1 MGHLDGYG
9 HECDACG
16 ALIYDRFR
24 TRHSDCAAP
33 RLPDEFYMARERAR
47 ASCAAVAH
55 TDKETRSDMA
65 HRCTHRFPLPSWM
78 GKDQDEPCR
87 CDLPWGHEGAHSCS
101 HLRASGQPVTKRQ
114 GSDGS

>member
-55 TDKETRSDMA
+55 TDKPTNQGETR
-65 HRCTHRFPLPSWM
+65 
-78 GKDQDEPCR
+78 
-87 CDLPWGHEGAHSCS
+87 
-101 HLRASGQPVTKRQ
+101 
-114 GSDGS
+114 

>member
-47 ASCAAVAH
+47 AM
-55 TDKETRSDMA
+55 RG
-65 HRCTHRFPLPSWM
+65 R
-78 GKDQDEPCR
+78 
-87 CDLPWGHEGAHSCS
+87 GAY
-101 HLRASGQPVTKRQ
+101 RQ
-114 GSDGS
+114 GNEV

>member
-33 RLPDEFYMARERAR
+33 RLPDEFYMARERVRNMRLNRERTGYAYR
-47 ASCAAVAH
+47 PVED
-55 TDKETRSDMA
+55 TT
-65 HRCTHRFPLPSWM
+65 
-78 GKDQDEPCR
+78 
-87 CDLPWGHEGAHSCS
+87 
-101 HLRASGQPVTKRQ
+101 GQ
-114 GSDGS
+114 